1 MASGSVNSNSPAIN
15 QGNQLLEVNSTY
27 QLPNFSTAKA
37 YIICVRRYGW
47 VSSNSV
53 TKQTIAGGFATSGIA
68 FIVTNDINAKTVL
81 TIDTNGVI
89 TITSTTFEVYIDVVT
104 LY

>member
-1 MASGSVNSNSPAIN
+1 MATSTIKQSVATN
-15 QGNQLLEVNSTY
+15 QGNQLLEVDSTY
-27 QLPNFSTAKA
+27 QLPNLSTAKA
-37 YIICVRRYGW
+37 YIISVRRYGW

-53 TKQTIAGGFATSGIA
+53 TKQTIAGGYATTGIA

-81 TIDTNGVI
+81 AIDTNGVI
-89 TITSTTFEVYIDVVT
+89 TVTSTSFGVYIDVVT